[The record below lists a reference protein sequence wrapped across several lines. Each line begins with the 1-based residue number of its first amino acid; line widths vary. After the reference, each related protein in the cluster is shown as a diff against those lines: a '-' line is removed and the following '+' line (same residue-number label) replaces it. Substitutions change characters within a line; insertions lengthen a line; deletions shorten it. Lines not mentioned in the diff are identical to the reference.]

1 MKTKVLFIGANSA
14 LAKDVKKEL
23 EKDCFEVITAGRHD
37 CDLYIDI
44 NNSFDI
50 PENIDT
56 VINFAA
62 LFASK
67 SDNDYRKIID
77 TNIKGA
83 INTCIACKHVKHLIQ
98 ISSLYTQLKTDN
110 IYYSDYAIT
119 KKCADELAKYYC
131 KLNNINLTILKPS
144 QIYGN
149 IPEFKKNQ
157 PLFYTILDNLSN
169 GKDVDIYGT
178 NNAKRNYINSLDLA
192 EIIKRVIK
200 QSVYGEFTCS
210 YPENIKILDI
220 VEAAKQVL
228 KKSGNVNVIKNKPD
242 IIDNIFE
249 YDDSLYKIINYFP
262 KIDLKKGIKM
272 WNEYKRLK

>member
-1 MKTKVLFIGANSA
+1 MKIKVLIIGANSA
-14 LAKDVKKEL
+14 LAKDVKEQL
-23 EKDCFEVITAGRHD
+23 EKDSFEIITASRHD
-37 CDLYIDI
+37 SDLNIDVDKPFHIPEYID
-44 NNSFDI
+44 
-50 PENIDT
+50 
-56 VINFAA
+56 VAINFAA

-77 TNIKGA
+77 TNIKGV

-98 ISSLYTQLKTDN
+98 ISSLSALLKTN
-110 IYYSDYAIT
+110 NPYFSDYAIT

-149 IPEFKKNQ
+149 RPEFKKNQ
-157 PLFYTILDNLSN
+157 PLFYTILEKLNN

-220 VEAAKQVL
+220 AQTAK
-228 KKSGNVNVIKNKPD
+228 NVFNKGGSINFVKEKPD
-242 IIDNIFE
+242 ITDNIFD
-249 YDDSLYKIINYFP
+249 YDDSLYKIINYVP
-262 KIDLKKGIKM
+262 QIDLKKGIEM
-272 WNEYKRLK
+272 WKEYQKVQ